1 MKANAII
8 TEPHR
13 TQVFS
18 SRFPQ
23 PAGLKGFTLIEL
35 LVVIAIIAILAAML
49 LPALSKAKAKAK
61 QTACLNNLRQIG
73 LATAMYAGDYQK
85 YPGCLWLGTPF
96 YYVWPTRIFSNMGNN
111 RKAFWCPTA
120 NPNSAWDTNS
130 NITLKG
136 ANAPT
141 GGFDRFGVTESTRF
155 SYGYNDWGLKNPGP
169 GQLGM
174 GGDVNVAGVGEIK
187 DTQVKNPADM
197 IVIADSKPDGSF
209 DGNIDPKEADQWPSN
224 RHESR
229 TVLNFADG
237 HSEVARRKDIIDPK
251 NNTWRRRWNNDN
263 LPHPEI
269 DWPVNAA
276 QEAKIDP

>member
-1 MKANAII
+1 MC
-8 TEPHR
+8 
-13 TQVFS
+13 TQKYS
-18 SRFPQ
+18 KS
-23 PAGLKGFTLIEL
+23 AGRSGFTLIEL

-49 LPALSKAKAKAK
+49 LPALGKAKAKAK
-61 QTACLNNLRQIG
+61 QTSCLNNLRQIG

-85 YPGCLWLGTPF
+85 YPGCLWLSSPF
-96 YYVWPTRIFSNMGNN
+96 YYVWPTRILSNMGGN

-120 NPNSAWDTNS
+120 NPNSAWDTNV
-130 NITLKG
+130 NNTLG

-141 GGFDRFGVTESTRF
+141 GGFDRFGVKETSRF

-224 RHESR
+224 RHERR

-237 HSEVARRKDIIDPK
+237 HSEAARRKDVIDPL
-251 NNTWRRRWNNDN
+251 NTSWRRRWNNDN

-269 DWPVNAA
+269 SWTINAA
-276 QEAKIDP
+276 QEAKLDP

>member
-1 MKANAII
+1 MTGPCPKRILG
-8 TEPHR
+8 
-13 TQVFS
+13 

-23 PAGLKGFTLIEL
+23 SVWSRGFTLIEL

-61 QTACLNNLRQIG
+61 QTSCLNNLHQIG
-73 LATAMYAGDYQK
+73 IATAMYAGDYQK
-85 YPGCLWLGTPF
+85 YPGCLWLATPF

-130 NITLKG
+130 NNSLLG

-141 GGFDRFGVTESTRF
+141 GGFDRFGVTERTRF
-155 SYGYNDWGLKNPGP
+155 SYGYNDWGLKSPGP

-224 RHESR
+224 RP
-229 TVLNFADG
+229 
-237 HSEVARRKDIIDPK
+237 ARRVGFQPAPNPRESARCARRFGCLGRLGTYPTIRSLPENCRRFRRD
-251 NNTWRRRWNNDN
+251 RRRQRTSTRYG
-263 LPHPEI
+263 PK
-269 DWPVNAA
+269 A
-276 QEAKIDP
+276 